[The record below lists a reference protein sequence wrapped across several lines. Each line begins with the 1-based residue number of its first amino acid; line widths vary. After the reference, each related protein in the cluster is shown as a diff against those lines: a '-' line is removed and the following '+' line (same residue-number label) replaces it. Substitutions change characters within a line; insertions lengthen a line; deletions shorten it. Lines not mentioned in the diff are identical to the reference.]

1 VLTDDQFRFVV
12 EVLEGATI
20 DVGWDGD
27 GGVEDARD
35 DVRRRVRGLRAA
47 EPGARY
53 GELCLRARVAW
64 LREHLA
70 GLTREGG

>member
-1 VLTDDQFRFVV
+1 VLTDDQALFVCR
-12 EVLEGATI
+12 VLEGATI

-27 GGVEDARD
+27 GGVEDARE

-53 GELCLRARVAW
+53 GELCLRARAAW
-64 LREHLA
+64 LREYMA
-70 GLTREGG
+70 GLTGKGG